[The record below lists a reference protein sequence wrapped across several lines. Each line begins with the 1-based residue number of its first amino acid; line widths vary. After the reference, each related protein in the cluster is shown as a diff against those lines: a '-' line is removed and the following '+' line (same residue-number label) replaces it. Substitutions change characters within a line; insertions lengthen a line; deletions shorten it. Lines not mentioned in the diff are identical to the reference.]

1 MHGWFRS
8 DHELLH
14 EVGGLVSIMAR
25 VPLGIAAFVVWMG
38 VAFNSHTVPP
48 PDDDLGPAPVA
59 GILLMGT
66 TLYDGDL
73 LAMPTQIAV
82 GNDRIALVD
91 GFAKRPIHVL
101 DPAGGY
107 IAGLGKGGEGP
118 GEFEG
123 PRALEPTADGDGF
136 WVFDAALSR
145 LTLVEPDRWNSIP
158 ASGRVTLA
166 IRGPAMVTNLVRRG
180 DEGFIAAG
188 FFGEGRL
195 GHFTGDGEYEGASGT
210 LPSSDIEA
218 PPEVLQHAYR
228 GNLKADPAGGR
239 LVFANRNAGF
249 LEVFTSDGEPVRRID
264 GPFEFDPVFRVTM
277 GERGPSLAT
286 GEDLRF
292 GYVDVATTR
301 DRIYALF
308 SGRTRAGHPDDAVY
322 AREVHVFDWDGTL
335 QSVLHLD
342 ADAMAIAVDAR
353 RDRLLVVRHLPTP
366 AVLSYDLPPGRPLAA
381 EAERAD

>member
-1 MHGWFRS
+1 VS
-8 DHELLH
+8 LL
-14 EVGGLVSIMAR
+14 VR
-25 VPLGIAAFVVWMG
+25 VPLGAAAFVAWMG
-38 VAFNSHTVPP
+38 VAFSSHSPP
-48 PDDDLGPAPVA
+48 PLPEDLGPAPVA
-59 GILLMGT
+59 GISLTGT

-91 GFAKRPIHVL
+91 GFAERPIHVL
-101 DPAGGY
+101 DAAGGY
-107 IAGLGKGGEGP
+107 IVGLGRSGEGP
-118 GEFEG
+118 GEFEA

-145 LTLVEPDRWNSIP
+145 LTLVEPDRWASIP
-158 ASGRVTLA
+158 ASALVTLA
-166 IRGPAMVTNLVRRG
+166 IRGPAMVTNVVRRG

-195 GHFTGDGEYEGASGT
+195 GHFSGDGEYEGASGT
-210 LPSSDIEA
+210 LPTSDIEA

-249 LEVFTSDGEPVRRID
+249 LEVFTFEGELVRRID
-264 GPFEFDPVFRVTM
+264 GPFEFDPVFRVTV

-292 GYVDVATTR
+292 GYVDVASTT

-322 AREVHVFDWDGTL
+322 GRDVHVFDWDGTL

-342 ADAMAIAVDAR
+342 ADAMAIAVDSR
-353 RDRLLVVRHLPTP
+353 RGRLLVVRHLPTP
-366 AVLSYDLPPGRPLAA
+366 AVLSFDLPPGRLLAA
-381 EAERAD
+381 GPGRAD